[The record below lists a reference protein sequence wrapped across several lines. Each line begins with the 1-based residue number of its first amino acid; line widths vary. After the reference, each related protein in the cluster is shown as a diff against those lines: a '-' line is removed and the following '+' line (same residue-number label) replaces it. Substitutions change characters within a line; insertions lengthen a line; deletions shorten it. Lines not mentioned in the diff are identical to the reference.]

1 METGNCSRVNVHSKL
16 SVVSGKP
23 TEPGK
28 IHKLSAL
35 SRAMGLHTVHAVF
48 YYGSNPFREGPL
60 GSELDN
66 LRITL
71 SGLLDRYP
79 VVTGRLQRGP
89 DGCWQVK
96 CTDAGVRMLQA
107 SVDATVDEW
116 LRSADADEERV
127 LTVWEDMPDDPV
139 YWSPFRIQ
147 VYICFMRDYL
157 KKKIPYYI

>member
-1 METGNCSRVNVHSKL
+1 MNIKLSCGVENMENGKSSRVKVHSKL

-28 IHKLSAL
+28 IHKFSAVDQ
-35 SRAMGLHTVHAVF
+35 AMGLHTIHAVF

-60 GSELDN
+60 ASELDN

-71 SGLLDRYP
+71 SQLLDQYP
-79 VVTGRLQRGP
+79 VVTGRLERGL

-96 CTDAGVRMLQA
+96 CTDAGVRMLHA
-107 SVDATVDEW
+107 SVSATLDEW
-116 LRSADADEERV
+116 LRSADASEERN
-127 LTVWEDMPDDPV
+127 LTVWEDMPDDPI

-147 VYICFMRDYL
+147 VLLAF
-157 KKKIPYYI
+157 